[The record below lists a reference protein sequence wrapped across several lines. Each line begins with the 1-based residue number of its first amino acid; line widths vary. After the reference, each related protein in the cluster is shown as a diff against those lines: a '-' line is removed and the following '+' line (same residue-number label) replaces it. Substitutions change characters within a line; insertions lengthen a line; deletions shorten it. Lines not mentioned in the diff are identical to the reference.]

1 MCYNCV
7 DVLDAI
13 VVEGVVKVKV
23 VLGVLAVYEM
33 VCFADFGFWG
43 LGLFGFEVW
52 VFYCNDCL
60 IQWQVSFLKQ

>member
-7 DVLDAI
+7 DVVDAI

-33 VCFADFGFWG
+33 VCFADFGF
-43 LGLFGFEVW
+43 
-52 VFYCNDCL
+52 
-60 IQWQVSFLKQ
+60 